1 MNLYY
6 IRCHPADWSELL
18 TLGEKLGAVS
28 ITKSESGE
36 TTVTANHGGAWD
48 YIGEIH
54 QPTGETT
61 TDSEGIAV
69 PVMAPVCAPDG
80 TPYLHA
86 NLITP
91 LALGELAISLRDTD
105 QTIAQALEQLSKFF
119 LLDAEGNARLPP
131 QPHRVFAS

>member
-1 MNLYY
+1 MNVYY
-6 IRCHPADWSELL
+6 IRCAPADWPQLIEL
-18 TLGEKLGAVS
+18 GKKLGAV
-28 ITKSESGE
+28 TE
-36 TTVTANHGGAWD
+36 TEDGQIVATQGGAWD

-54 QPTGETT
+54 QPTGQTT
-61 TDSEGIAV
+61 TDSEGITV
-69 PVMAPVCAPDG
+69 PVMAPITAPDG

-105 QTIAQALEQLSKFF
+105 QTIAQVLEQLSKFF
-119 LLDAEGNARLPP
+119 LLDAEGNARLPT

>member
-1 MNLYY
+1 MNLYC

-28 ITKSESGE
+28 ITKPESGE
-36 TTVTANHGGAWD
+36 TFVTATQGGAWD

-61 TDSEGIAV
+61 TDSEGITV

-80 TPYLHA
+80 TPLLHA

-91 LALGELAISLRDTD
+91 LAVGELAVSLRDTD
-105 QTIAQALEQLSKFF
+105 QTIAQALEQLSKLF
-119 LLDAEGNARLPP
+119 LLDAEGNARLPT

>member
-6 IRCHPADWSELL
+6 IRCHPSDWAELL
-18 TLGEKLGAVS
+18 ALGEKLGAVS
-28 ITKSESGE
+28 VTKSESGE
-36 TTVTANHGGAWD
+36 TTVTATQGGAWD

-54 QPTGETT
+54 QPTGDTT
-61 TDSEGIAV
+61 TDAEGITV
-69 PVMAPVCAPDG
+69 PVMAPIAAPDG

-91 LALGELAISLRDTD
+91 LALGELAISLRGTD
-105 QTIAQALEQLSKFF
+105 QTIAQVLEQLSKFF
-119 LLDAEGNARLPP
+119 LLDAEGNARLPT

>member
-6 IRCHPADWSELL
+6 IRYHPSDWSELL
-18 TLGEKLGAVS
+18 TLGEKLGAVF

-36 TTVTANHGGAWD
+36 TTVTATQGGAWD

-61 TDSEGIAV
+61 RDAEGITV
-69 PVMAPVCAPDG
+69 HVMTPVSAPDG

-86 NLITP
+86 NLSTP
-91 LALGELAISLRDTD
+91 LALGELAVLMRDAD
-105 QTIAQALEQLSKFF
+105 QEIAQVLERLSKFF
-119 LLDAEGNARLPP
+119 LLDAEGNARLPT
-131 QPHRVFAS
+131 QPHRVFA